1 MEDKLLTTKLQKYDI
16 QFFHYPGFE
25 NIHKYDLNTKI
36 LSQTNSFNKSSSTQ
50 TFSRTQRVKI
60 SFKIL

>member
-1 MEDKLLTTKLQKYDI
+1 MEDKLLTKKLDI

-25 NIHKYDLNTKI
+25 NIHKYDLNTNI
-36 LSQTNSFNKSSSTQ
+36 LSQTNSTNSSFTQ

-60 SFKIL
+60 SFTIL